1 VPFIIFLKS
10 FEVLL
15 FEIVSWLVFYPRTLW
30 RAVRHPLRIME
41 RSEQELTLPPNEQ
54 FRDLVSPPIFL
65 LLTVVAANGIEV
77 AVVGNNPL
85 IDDGIGLA
93 SMITDNTTLILFRLV
108 AFALLPM
115 ISAVFALA
123 VMRRPVDRDTLQP
136 VFYGQ
141 CFLTTPVVLL
151 FSIGEALT
159 RLPQSAA
166 NIPAAF
172 LFVAATIFYIA
183 AEASWF
189 AHEGKRL
196 RPIGVL
202 WAVAAFV
209 TSVLVLGATAWLFS
223 GSSPEV

>member
-1 VPFIIFLKS
+1 
-10 FEVLL
+10 
-15 FEIVSWLVFYPRTLW
+15 
-30 RAVRHPLRIME
+30 
-41 RSEQELTLPPNEQ
+41 
-54 FRDLVSPPIFL
+54 
-65 LLTVVAANGIEV
+65 
-77 AVVGNNPL
+77 
-85 IDDGIGLA
+85 
-93 SMITDNTTLILFRLV
+93 
-108 AFALLPM
+108 
-115 ISAVFALA
+115 VFALA

-209 TSVLVLGATAWLFS
+209 MSVLVLGATAWLFS